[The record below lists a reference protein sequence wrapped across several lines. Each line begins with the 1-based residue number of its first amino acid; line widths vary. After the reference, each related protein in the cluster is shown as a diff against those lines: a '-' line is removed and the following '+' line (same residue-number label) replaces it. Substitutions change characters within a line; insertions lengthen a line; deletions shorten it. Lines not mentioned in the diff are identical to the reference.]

1 MSAMSG
7 ESLEFTPSKGL
18 TVGVEIELQ
27 ILNSRDYD
35 LARDAADLIGLI
47 EKAPHPGAVKPEI
60 TESMV
65 ELNSSIQAGHDP
77 LLTELRAIRDAVVQA
92 AQRLNVRIA
101 GGGSHPFHTWADRR
115 IYPTE
120 RFRHLLSLYGYLA
133 KQFTIFG
140 QHVHVGCPDGDVA
153 IYLTHI
159 LSRYVP
165 HFIALSA
172 ASPFQQGED
181 TSYASS
187 RLNTVSAFPLS
198 GQIPFVHSWRE
209 FLQYFEKMRGYGIVE
224 SMKDFY
230 WDIRPK
236 PEYGTVEVR
245 VFDTPLTVERS
256 AALAAYTQTL
266 ARYILTDRPFAP
278 LREVYT
284 LYNYNRFQ
292 ACRYGLDG
300 KIVDAYTQRHVT
312 VKDDI
317 LETLAA
323 IKLHAANF
331 GNGYVLAKLAADV
344 AAGRSGANW
353 LREIFRERGS
363 LNDVARVQSDLWMG
377 TGEPAKAKEAPR
389 P

>member
-1 MSAMSG
+1 MNGDGMDFRRSETCS
-7 ESLEFTPSKGL
+7 
-18 TVGVEIELQ
+18 VGVELELQ

-65 ELNSSIQAGHDP
+65 ELNSSIHSGHAS
-77 LLTELRAIRDAVVQA
+77 LVAELKVIRNLVTQA

-101 GGGSHPFHTWADRR
+101 GGGSHPFHMWTDRR

-120 RFRHLLSLYGYLA
+120 RFNHLLTLYGYLA

-140 QHVHVGCPDGDVA
+140 QHVHIGCPDGDAA

-172 ASPFQQGED
+172 SSPFQQGED
-181 TSYASS
+181 TAYASS

-198 GQIPFVHSWRE
+198 GQIPFVHSWKE
-209 FLQYFEKMRGYGIVE
+209 FLEYFERMRGCGIVE

-245 VFDTPLTVERS
+245 VFDTPLTVER
-256 AALAAYTQTL
+256 AALLAAYVQTL
-266 ARYILTDRPFAP
+266 VRHILADRPHP
-278 LREVYT
+278 PSRDVYM
-284 LYNYNRFQ
+284 LYTHNRFQ
-292 ACRYGLDG
+292 ACRFGLEG
-300 KIVDAYTQRHVT
+300 KIVDAYERRQVIL
-312 VKDDI
+312 KDDI
-317 LETLAA
+317 LDTLAIIA
-323 IKLHAANF
+323 PHAAEP
-331 GNGYVLAKLAADV
+331 GNGEALAQLRAGIT
-344 AAGRSGANW
+344 AGRTDAGW
-353 LREIFRERGS
+353 LRQAHRERGS
-363 LNDVARVQSDLWMG
+363 LNDVARLQSDLWMG
-377 TGEPAKAKEAPR
+377 RTAVPA
-389 P
+389 